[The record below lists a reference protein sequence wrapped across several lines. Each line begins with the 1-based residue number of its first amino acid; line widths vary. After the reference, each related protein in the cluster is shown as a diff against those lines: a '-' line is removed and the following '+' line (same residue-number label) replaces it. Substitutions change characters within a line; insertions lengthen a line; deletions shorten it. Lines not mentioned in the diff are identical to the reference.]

1 MKSNWSKPICLRA
14 VMMLWMVSM
23 EWASC
28 VLQKIFERTAVL
40 RLSNKWFSCFDLWNW
55 GSELSSE
62 RPKIELQR
70 IPILSYATLFGY
82 EKCLCYI
89 FLPKRLTWSQP
100 VCMRTHL
107 EVYSRLVWLRLL
119 LWRCLLW
126 YRMML
131 KLHSESYHGSTTS
144 PILYREGK
152 LATSLGL
159 IWVVWSHVTQ
169 FTYHSFAVNIMDTSL
184 CTM

>member
-1 MKSNWSKPICLRA
+1 
-14 VMMLWMVSM
+14 MVSM

-28 VLQKIFERTAVL
+28 VLQKIFESIAVVW
-40 RLSNKWFSCFDLWNW
+40 LSSKWFSYFALRNW
-55 GSELSSE
+55 KSEPG
-62 RPKIELQR
+62 RGHPKIKLR
-70 IPILSYATLFGY
+70 CIPILSDVTLVGHGKY
-82 EKCLCYI
+82 LCHI
-89 FLPKRLTWSQP
+89 FFFQKRLTWSQP
-100 VCMRTHL
+100 VSMRTHL

-144 PILYREGK
+144 QTQYREGK
-152 LATSLGL
+152 LATSLRL

-169 FTYHSFAVNIMDTSL
+169 FTYHSFAVNIMDTLL